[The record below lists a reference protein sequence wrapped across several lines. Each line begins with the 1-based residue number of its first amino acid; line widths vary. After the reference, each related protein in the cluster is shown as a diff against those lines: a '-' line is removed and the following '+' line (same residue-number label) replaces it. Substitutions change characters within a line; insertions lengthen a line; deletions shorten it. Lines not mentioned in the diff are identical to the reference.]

1 MVDVALARVVEAG
14 VQDVADLEATD
25 QGQARAGNAFV
36 PVAVPRPR
44 TRQAHHVPAL
54 NAPVAAPQ

>member
-25 QGQARAGNAFV
+25 PGQARVGNASV
-36 PVAVPRPR
+36 PVAVQRPL

-54 NAPVAAPQ
+54 NAPVAAPL